1 LVLSL
6 PFILA
11 FIGSAVALIIGMVI
25 YGDIS
30 DAIECPVGGVGGG
43 GGGPISEFFNTLG
56 LEQTIP
62 NNVNLALNFATN
74 GDVGQLVT
82 LSGQQIH
89 SVRIENIN
97 LESVD
102 IGHLTAKIWS
112 DVIVGQHTKIEE
124 ARSETLSLE
133 DIEALVVDLDDFDY
147 TFNFTTTPLLSG
159 SDIVIGLS
167 YYFDDNAHF
176 PLINPNPGSV
186 LFDQL
191 SLFDDL
197 YLLFDSTPQ
206 RKNLGLIIPYN
217 DTSISQITVRIGST
231 GITTGSLGTLK
242 AVIYSGVEP
251 ENIGAGDAIHTVL
264 ASSVETFEAPWP
276 ASFVTGPVCCFEHI
290 FTFDPPVA
298 VSGPNIAVTIEAT
311 DIVDAIYMVYAFGGA
326 NPAKLCVE
334 RTEDDEE
341 FYPCA
346 YEVSMKIESDQG
358 NEVILGGNEGV
369 LVASYGGF
377 NTIGQDCGGSC
388 NFSDMNSFRFLGQ
401 LITLSDQSAY
411 SLRFEDIDS
420 TLTNAGKLRAV
431 VYSNVVE
438 GEGIS
443 NSTLEATSDFIDL
456 SDPQYAFNSDID
468 ITFNFTTP
476 VYLTGI
482 DDIFIGLNSYD
493 KSPNE
498 SITAPNAGT
507 FGSSADGI
515 YFVNNIETNF
525 VDITG
530 IINQG
535 VRQGSG
541 GQESEIRYDFDGTS
555 AWNFL
560 HTLSGDNKTSINFW
574 VRGDIDQPDSVTL
587 IDTTG
592 GSNNGFVLY
601 TDTGEINLYLLE
613 ESTEIIYG
621 IFSLGIPPDDSN
633 WHLISLMMD
642 KGNTTNFAKLCIDG
656 STNCQSLNI
665 DNQFSG
671 SGSDADYTLTIG
683 SSHFTS
689 TEFEFDVDDVTVW
702 NGYTLTN
709 ADIDTLWNGGT
720 GSSAGST
727 GSNISPSTQVLH
739 VTFDDLTGAS
749 GPLYVGVSPFT
760 FGPPHGEN
768 IYMINA
774 SNWTTNAPYDPSS
787 PQAPNNA
794 VDTKMEF
801 IVLSDW
807 ETDPLSNNFVDMAMQ
822 VMSSQG
828 GGGGQ
833 GGIGSE
839 QCQQAKDISWTV
851 IGIIPVALFFFLFAI
866 FSALGTGRQ

>member
-1 LVLSL
+1 MVLSL

-11 FIGSAVALIIGMVI
+11 FIGSAVGLIIGMVI

-30 DAIECPVGGVGGG
+30 EAIECPASDGGGG
-43 GGGPISEFFNTLG
+43 GGGPIGELFNTLG
-56 LEQTIP
+56 LETTSS
-62 NNVNLALNFATN
+62 NLIFNFATN
-74 GDVGQLVT
+74 GDVGKLVT

-89 SVRIENIN
+89 SIRIEN
-97 LESVD
+97 LDTQGVD
-102 IGHLTAKIWS
+102 IGYLTAKIWS
-112 DVIVGQHTKIEE
+112 DVTVGQPNKVEE
-124 ARSETLSLE
+124 ARSET
-133 DIEALVVDLDDFDY
+133 IIFDNILAMDNY
-147 TFNFTTTPLLSG
+147 NATFNFTTTPVLSG
-159 SDIVIGLS
+159 SDIVIGLT
-167 YYFDDNAHF
+167 YYFDDNAFF
-176 PLINPNPGSV
+176 P
-186 LFDQL
+186 
-191 SLFDDL
+191 
-197 YLLFDSTPQ
+197 T
-206 RKNLGLIIPYN
+206 
-217 DTSISQITVRIGST
+217 
-231 GITTGSLGTLK
+231 
-242 AVIYSGVEP
+242 
-251 ENIGAGDAIHTVL
+251 
-264 ASSVETFEAPWP
+264 
-276 ASFVTGPVCCFEHI
+276 
-290 FTFDPPVA
+290 
-298 VSGPNIAVTIEAT
+298 
-311 DIVDAIYMVYAFGGA
+311 
-326 NPAKLCVE
+326 
-334 RTEDDEE
+334 
-341 FYPCA
+341 
-346 YEVSMKIESDQG
+346 IESD
-358 NEVILGGNEGV
+358 VGGNEGV
-369 LVASYGGF
+369 LVATYGGF

-388 NFSDMNSFRFLGQ
+388 QYSNMQPYQFIGQ
-401 LITLSDQSAY
+401 LISMSDQSAY

-689 TEFEFDVDDVTVW
+689 TEFEFDVDDVT
-702 NGYTLTN
+702 
-709 ADIDTLWNGGT
+709 
-720 GSSAGST
+720 
-727 GSNISPSTQVLH
+727 
-739 VTFDDLTGAS
+739 
-749 GPLYVGVSPFT
+749 
-760 FGPPHGEN
+760 
-768 IYMINA
+768 
-774 SNWTTNAPYDPSS
+774 
-787 PQAPNNA
+787 
-794 VDTKMEF
+794 
-801 IVLSDW
+801 
-807 ETDPLSNNFVDMAMQ
+807 
-822 VMSSQG
+822 
-828 GGGGQ
+828 
-833 GGIGSE
+833 
-839 QCQQAKDISWTV
+839 
-851 IGIIPVALFFFLFAI
+851 
-866 FSALGTGRQ
+866 